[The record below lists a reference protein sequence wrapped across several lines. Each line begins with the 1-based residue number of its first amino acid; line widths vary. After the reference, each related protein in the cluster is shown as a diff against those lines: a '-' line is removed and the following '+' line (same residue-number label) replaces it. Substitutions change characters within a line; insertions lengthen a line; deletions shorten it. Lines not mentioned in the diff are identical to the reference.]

1 MQNLRDALLS
11 TQRALLGAVVPSLR
25 AVLVEIDNKL
35 NVFCIRFYYDGLVSQ
50 DLIDL
55 WHSAITE
62 ASAGLDSN
70 YDLDESVERLDY
82 PAKIPARGCYAY
94 LRKE

>member
-1 MQNLRDALLS
+1 MLS
-11 TQRALLGAVVPSLR
+11 TQRALLGAVVPALR
-25 AVLVEIDNKL
+25 VVLVEVDNKL
-35 NVFCIRFYYDGLVSQ
+35 NVFYIRFYYDGLVSQ

-62 ASAGLDSN
+62 ASAGLDPN
-70 YDLDESVERLDY
+70 YDLDDGVERLDY
-82 PAKIPARGCYAY
+82 PQKIPVRGCYAY